1 MHEQYRIDC
10 TCKAFLQAS
19 QDHGTWRNLFYKLS
33 ESYLHP
39 IPLFKPIEKFAAAE
53 LEAFVLRWIRT
64 SLGWASDRVTP
75 SYRLL
80 EIHPSWDWQIL
91 EGGRWLIA
99 AESDGSVLAHDLDH
113 PDAEVQPIIQPK
125 EEDDKKEISELA
137 ICMDRSTSSLTF
149 NVAVIHD
156 IGNIDGTGE
165 PCHMSVWRVTLQEEL
180 IPTWKSERLSHLIL
194 PYTGPTIDIALGDMD
209 FARIVEGEDRKRHI
223 EIYDWRHADEATHL
237 KSVMRTGISA
247 LHLRHL
253 PMRRLLVAGTGGI
266 AVYDIELEQLP
277 FEDTP
282 IPEEVK
288 QPIYMVAIHGGP
300 IPCNSLSP
308 VYLHNDNTIHMTFV
322 EVADYPTEYP
332 NVDFSLGLHRV
343 FTRQEGEGGQVF
355 GETIEFGNSDVKKR
369 WDLIPVESLDMNS
382 YPMMDQKDRIKHPAR
397 GGQNLSLRYA
407 RLEKSL
413 REKLGLREQIEE
425 FALPNVPG
433 SVVTVP
439 QTRKAPGE
447 MFRGFLIPEKP
458 SPPEPDECC
467 MSGCAVCVHDLY
479 EESLEA
485 YKESIS
491 ALRTSLTKLD
501 IPEDEWP
508 QNIRSVQGQATPKP
522 NAVAL
527 NAFEELERSL
537 KAKKSQAASGD
548 AIDDI

>member
-1 MHEQYRIDC
+1 
-10 TCKAFLQAS
+10 
-19 QDHGTWRNLFYKLS
+19 
-33 ESYLHP
+33 
-39 IPLFKPIEKFAAAE
+39 
-53 LEAFVLRWIRT
+53 
-64 SLGWASDRVTP
+64 
-75 SYRLL
+75 
-80 EIHPSWDWQIL
+80 
-91 EGGRWLIA
+91 
-99 AESDGSVLAHDLDH
+99 
-113 PDAEVQPIIQPK
+113 
-125 EEDDKKEISELA
+125 
-137 ICMDRSTSSLTF
+137 
-149 NVAVIHD
+149 
-156 IGNIDGTGE
+156 
-165 PCHMSVWRVTLQEEL
+165 
-180 IPTWKSERLSHLIL
+180 
-194 PYTGPTIDIALGDMD
+194 MD

-253 PMRRLLVAGTGGI
+253 PRRRLLVAGTGGI
-266 AVYDIELEQLP
+266 AVYDIQLEQLP
-277 FEDTP
+277 FEDTQ

-355 GETIEFGNSDVKKR
+355 GETIEFGNSDVKRR

-382 YPMMDQKDRIKHPAR
+382 YPMMDQVSGRVVQRLADYTLHITTITV
-397 GGQNLSLRYA
+397 YA

-425 FALPNVPG
+425 LASPNVLG
-433 SVVTVP
+433 SVATVP
-439 QTRKAPGE
+439 QTRKAPGQ

-548 AIDDI
+548 GQPNQRLGIRRKDLPDLKSIYEGLTWLIYSNR